1 MSDPPCIVNTI
12 RKLIKVINEKGQKM
26 TNRIWE
32 SRNDYQTNS
41 DYVACSSG
49 CGRVTAWTLC
59 VMCGGEYATHALV
72 NVR

>member
-1 MSDPPCIVNTI
+1 MSPLGFY
-12 RKLIKVINEKGQKM
+12 LIERLTNM

-32 SRNDYQTNS
+32 SRNDYQIES
-41 DYVACSSG
+41 DAKRLGYVSCSAG

-59 VMCGGEYATHALV
+59 VMCGGNYATHALV

>member
-1 MSDPPCIVNTI
+1 
-12 RKLIKVINEKGQKM
+12 M